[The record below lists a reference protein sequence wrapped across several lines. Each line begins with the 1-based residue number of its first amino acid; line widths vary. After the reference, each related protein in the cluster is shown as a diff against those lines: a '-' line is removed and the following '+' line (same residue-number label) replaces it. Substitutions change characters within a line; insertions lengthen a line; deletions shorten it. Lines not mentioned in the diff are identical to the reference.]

1 MIRLQPQA
9 ERLQKD
15 IQDLREELEIR
26 QRESQEEIRRL
37 HQAAAQINQ
46 LNSQVQRAE
55 KEQEILTVER
65 YDAEEGA
72 VASQQ
77 SEIQAA
83 EAQRVLAD
91 HLAEVREAA
100 EQVWCR
106 CRRHSVLSPGW
117 MKLISEIF
125 HDHCHGDGTM
135 TPATLRE
142 LLKSLSE
149 QNIGLWDATDVDNIL
164 ESWADK
170 SSIDFDD
177 FLSWV
182 YDGSAMLS
190 PRDVEPLSEP
200 RHLTINFDVLAE
212 TSWGRVEGDRW
223 IIESTKPS
231 SFRPESEGEELVSY
245 AEFLEQQ
252 MPGSDRRKER
262 QKYKG
267 AFTSPGSA
275 GESCDGWCAVQDL
288 ELVAH
293 ELNSFCEG
301 NHPLF
306 PGFRMDGSDGEPD
319 YRFDITHPE
328 RFGNFHIDAGREQ
341 EELYLVLGTIEQPG
355 EGRFKDRCDGQKPL
369 LLREAPAARKA
380 HHFRHVGRCG
390 LHLGA
395 FIPEGGKFFLFDA
408 SKNTKRHE
416 IFFDDNL
423 ALQTVD
429 ARRSHTVPT
438 AGNLR
443 ARRMRQRRSWWG
455 LPLLRTHV
463 CRADALTAINDD
475 LYFVAE
481 VQRLEA
487 NYATKLAAMQRCSTC
502 LLRLPMQKK
511 STLSLKYDAWESLRR
526 DEKVLPATSESDAD
540 FLSPVSATQDN
551 LKFI

>member
-1 MIRLQPQA
+1 
-9 ERLQKD
+9 
-15 IQDLREELEIR
+15 
-26 QRESQEEIRRL
+26 
-37 HQAAAQINQ
+37 
-46 LNSQVQRAE
+46 
-55 KEQEILTVER
+55 
-65 YDAEEGA
+65 
-72 VASQQ
+72 
-77 SEIQAA
+77 
-83 EAQRVLAD
+83 
-91 HLAEVREAA
+91 
-100 EQVWCR
+100 
-106 CRRHSVLSPGW
+106 

-149 QNIGLWDATDVDNIL
+149 QNVGLWDATDVDNIL
-164 ESWADK
+164 ESWANK

-200 RHLTINFDVLAE
+200 RHLTINFDVNKTIVMRDKTANKSVEVVINEVLAE

-231 SFRPESEGEELVSY
+231 SFCPESEGEELVSY
-245 AEFLEQQ
+245 AEFLEKQ

-275 GESCDGWCAVQDL
+275 GESMAHQHKNLCKQLIYPDGSPVQVVHAFFRLLVELKRSKRSFSLIFRSFGEDL
-288 ELVAH
+288 ELVAS
-293 ELNSFCEG
+293 ELNNFCEG

-328 RFGNFHIDAGREQ
+328 RFGNFHIEQ

-355 EGRFKDRCDGQKPL
+355 EGRFKDVTDRSLSFYEKHELPVKRIISGTSAVVDFIWELSSQCITAG
-369 LLREAPAARKA
+369 
-380 HHFRHVGRCG
+380 FRDNFQFWKMKGNTQ
-390 LHLGA
+390 
-395 FIPEGGKFFLFDA
+395 EGGKFFLFDA

-416 IFFDDNL
+416 IFFDDNVHFKDL
-423 ALQTVD
+423 KIV
-429 ARRSHTVPT
+429 RPYH
-438 AGNLR
+438 
-443 ARRMRQRRSWWG
+443 RMRQRRSWWG

-511 STLSLKYDAWESLRR
+511 STLSLSTMDTMRSETEKYDAWESLRR
-526 DEKVLPATSESDAD
+526 DEKVLPATSKSDAD